1 MVSFSVPARYAQ
13 RVRQPEGNQLK
24 VMLIPAPGRPEV
36 LRLVEK
42 ADPEPGAGDVTIDV
56 AYAGV
61 GLVDAIFRRGD
72 LPFPMPLVPGIEV
85 SGHIRAVGA
94 SAGDLRPGQPVAAL
108 LNDFV
113 NLPGCGGYAQIA
125 RARAA
130 LTIPLPDGCDLAD
143 AASIL
148 VNGTTAWMA
157 LRDVARVK
165 QGEKILVLGATGGLG
180 GSIGQIA
187 RKTPAAEIIGM
198 VGSAATRK
206 AAETL
211 RYDRAISADDLA
223 QALSS
228 LGAIDVV
235 FDTVGGEPRRLAFKH
250 LAPLGRLV
258 ILGNAIGKDESFSG
272 DQIWLGSKTVSGLSV
287 GGIAHIA
294 PALIASAARD
304 VLGWAASGAIDAK
317 PRRILP
323 LEQAA
328 DAHRLLEARE
338 LAGKIVLSVRH

>member
-1 MVSFSVPARYAQ
+1 MKAISIS
-13 RVRQPEGNQLK
+13 
-24 VMLIPAPGRPEV
+24 APGGPDM
-36 LRLVEK
+36 LRLIER
-42 ADPEPGAGDVTIDV
+42 ADPQPGADEVTIDV

-61 GLVDAIFRRGD
+61 GLVDTIFRRGE
-72 LPFPMPLVPGIEV
+72 LRIPMPLVPGIEV
-85 SGHIRAVGA
+85 SGHIREVGA
-94 SAGDLRPGQPVAAL
+94 GVGDLHPGQPVAAL

-130 LTIPLPDGCDLAD
+130 LTIPLPDRCDLAD

-180 GSIGQIA
+180 SSIAQTA
-187 RKTPAAEIIGM
+187 RKTPAAQVIGM
-198 VGSAATRK
+198 VGSASKRK

-211 RYDRAISADDLA
+211 RYDRVIAADGLA
-223 QALSS
+223 EALADTGP
-228 LGAIDVV
+228 LDVV
-235 FDTVGGEPRRLAFKH
+235 FDTVGGKPRRLAFEN
-250 LAPLGRLV
+250 LAPLGRLI
-258 ILGNAIGKDESFSG
+258 ILGNAIGKDDSFSG

-294 PALIASAARD
+294 PAQIASAAKD
-304 VLGWAASGAIDAK
+304 VLDWAASGAIDAK
-317 PRRILP
+317 PNRILP
-323 LEQAA
+323 LQEAA
-328 DAHRLLEARE
+328 VAHRLLEARE
-338 LAGKIVLSVRH
+338 LAGKVVLKVRH